1 MRADR
6 WLLLAVL
13 VLGCGLWILFAYCH
27 GNAGLAF
34 ALPVSGS
41 SVSLDLK
48 TTGAPV
54 LIGIPLTVIGAIL
67 LLVAIVSALLAQF
80 RRPYRPVKVEEKV
93 IKPPSVPPVETQ
105 K

>member
-54 LIGIPLTVIGAIL
+54 LIGIPLTAVGAIL
-67 LLVAIVSALLAQF
+67 LLVAIISALMAQF
-80 RRPYRPVKVEEKV
+80 RRPYRATRLEESAA
-93 IKPPSVPPVETQ
+93 KPAAVPPVEPRG
-105 K
+105 

>member
-13 VLGCGLWILFAYCH
+13 VLGCGLWMLFAYCH

-54 LIGIPLTVIGAIL
+54 LLGIPLTALGAVL
-67 LLVAIVSALLAQF
+67 LLVAIVSALMAQF
-80 RRPYRPVKVEEKV
+80 RNPHRAAKVEERA
-93 IKPPSVPPVETQ
+93 PERPAEPRA
-105 K
+105 

>member
-6 WLLLAVL
+6 WLLLTVL

-27 GNAGLAF
+27 GTAGLNF
-34 ALPVSGS
+34 ALPVAGS

-54 LIGIPLTVIGAIL
+54 LIGIPLTALGVIL
-67 LLVAIVSALLAQF
+67 LLVSIVSAVLAQF
-80 RRPYRPVKVEEKV
+80 RNPYRDARAQERASE
-93 IKPPSVPPVETQ
+93 PPTLPRE
-105 K
+105 

>member
-13 VLGCGLWILFAYCH
+13 VLGCGLWMLFAYCH
-27 GNAGLAF
+27 GTAGLAF

-54 LIGIPLTVIGAIL
+54 LIGIPLTALGAVL
-67 LLVAIVSALLAQF
+67 LLVAIVSALMAQF
-80 RRPYRPVKVEEKV
+80 RNPYRAAKAEEHV
-93 IKPPSVPPVETQ
+93 SAPPVEPRG
-105 K
+105 

>member
-13 VLGCGLWILFAYCH
+13 VLGCGLWVLFAYCH
-27 GNAGLAF
+27 GTAGLAF

-41 SVSLDLK
+41 SVMLDLK

-54 LIGIPLTVIGAIL
+54 LIGIPLVALGVVL
-67 LLVAIVSALLAQF
+67 LLVAIVPALLAQF
-80 RRPYRPVKVEEKV
+80 RRPERTVPVEK
-93 IKPPSVPPVETQ
+93 PAATQPPVGPRA
-105 K
+105 

>member
-54 LIGIPLTVIGAIL
+54 LIGIPLTAIGAVL
-67 LLVAIVSALLAQF
+67 LLIAIVSAVLAQF
-80 RRPYRPVKVEEKV
+80 RGPFRRTRVEESASE
-93 IKPPSVPPVETQ
+93 PPAGPRE
-105 K
+105 

>member
-6 WLLLAVL
+6 WLLVAVL

-41 SVSLDLK
+41 SVMLDLK

-54 LIGIPLTVIGAIL
+54 LIGIPLTALGAIL
-67 LLVAIVSALLAQF
+67 LLVAIVSALMAQF
-80 RRPYRPVKVEEKV
+80 RRPYRAARVEPASE
-93 IKPPSVPPVETQ
+93 PPALPPVEPRQ
-105 K
+105 

>member
-13 VLGCGLWILFAYCH
+13 VLGCGLWVLFAYCH
-27 GNAGLAF
+27 GTAGLAF

-41 SVSLDLK
+41 SVMLDLK

-54 LIGIPLTVIGAIL
+54 LFGIPLTALGVVL
-67 LLVAIVSALLAQF
+67 LLVAIVSAIMAQF
-80 RRPYRPVKVEEKV
+80 RGPYRTAHVKEPAVK
-93 IKPPSVPPVETQ
+93 PPVEPRA
-105 K
+105 